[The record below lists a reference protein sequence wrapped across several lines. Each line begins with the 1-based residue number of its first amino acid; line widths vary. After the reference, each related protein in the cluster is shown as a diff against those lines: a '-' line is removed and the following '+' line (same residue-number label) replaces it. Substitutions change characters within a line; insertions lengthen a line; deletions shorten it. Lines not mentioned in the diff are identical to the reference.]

1 MSAVP
6 GNFGLLAPVTADPR
20 WREVT
25 GDGAVVRA
33 VLRVELAWTRVLE
46 DAGLAPAGT
55 DAAVREAAL
64 KGDFDPAVLA
74 AASRGGGNPVIPIV
88 AQLRALVARHDPAAA
103 GSVHASL
110 TSQDVLDTALMWV
123 SRNAVAVLRE
133 ELAGAAAA
141 LAGLARTHADTLQPA
156 RTLTQHSLPS
166 TFGLKAGQWF
176 HGLAAA
182 AARLNAVLL
191 PVQFGGAA
199 GTLAA
204 GSVLARQA
212 GTDPFS
218 LADSWA
224 LELGLAA
231 ATAPW
236 HTNRRA
242 VTALGDALVTVT
254 DAAGKIAN
262 DVLLLC
268 RPEFGELAEPLAAG
282 RGVSSAMPQKQNPV
296 LSVLIRSAALAAPLQ
311 GAQLHLAAALAVDER
326 PDGAWHTEWS
336 ALRTLLDLCGGAAAA
351 LRELTEG
358 LRVFPDAM
366 SRNLELSGPLLLSE
380 AVGAAVVPL
389 LDTGGGPG
397 GKARFQAV
405 VDRALQARP
414 GEQGAEFAR
423 LLRSEVPQELLS
435 DAELAALLNPA
446 GYLGES
452 AAIIERI
459 LAAHRPWA
467 QESAPHRMQQTAPK
481 GAGHE

>member
-1 MSAVP
+1 MP
-6 GNFGLLAPVTADPR
+6 GNFGLLAPVTAGLR

-25 GDGAVVRA
+25 GDGAVVQA
-33 VLRVELAWTRVLE
+33 MLTAEMAWTRVLE
-46 DAGLAPAGT
+46 DAGLAPEGT
-55 DAAVREAAL
+55 AAAVREAAQ

-74 AASRGGGNPVIPIV
+74 AESQGAGNPVIPIV
-88 AQLRALVARHDPAAA
+88 AQLRTLVARHDPAAA

-123 SRNAVAVLRE
+123 CRNAVAMLRE

-141 LAGLARTHADTLQPA
+141 LAGLARTHADTLQAA

-182 AARLNAVLL
+182 ASRLDAMAF
-191 PVQFGGAA
+191 PIQFGGAA

-204 GSVLARQA
+204 GKVLARKA
-212 GTDPFS
+212 GTDPFA

-224 LELGLAA
+224 AELGLAG

-236 HTNRRA
+236 HTNRTA
-242 VTALGDALVTVT
+242 VTALGDALVAVT

-296 LSVLIRSAALAAPLQ
+296 LSVLIRSAAVAAPLQ
-311 GAQLHLAAALAVDER
+311 GAQLHVAAALAVDER

-351 LRELTEG
+351 VRELAEG

-366 SRNLELSGPLLLSE
+366 HRNLELSGPLLLSE

-389 LDTGGGPG
+389 FDTGLATG

-405 VDRALQARP
+405 VDQSLQGRP

-423 LLRSEVPQELLS
+423 LLRQEIPRELMS
-435 DAELAALLNPA
+435 DAELAALLDPA

-459 LAAHRPWA
+459 LAAHPQWA
-467 QESAPHRMQQTAPK
+467 QEPTPHGMQQTAPK